1 MIAVFANGFG
11 ETVIAN
17 KLSNKILESGKDVV
31 IFSLVGNVNVN
42 DKVIVGFKP
51 RNLGSAGRTF
61 HSITNFLSDL
71 KSGSLFEVIRFIKA
85 IRKHENIKTAVII
98 GDPFL
103 LFVVK
108 AFIRGNPT
116 IVFNSIYKSE
126 MVERHFW
133 FEKSF
138 IKRYVDYFIP
148 RDRYT
153 SEVFSKLGVNTLYFG
168 NPMVDSVDIVG
179 IEYRKDPNLK
189 TLLLLPGSTDTAY
202 RIMPKLLYIVESV
215 FSKFG
220 FFNVLCSLSSRIIP
234 DNMKN
239 YIIHHGW
246 ELVRLNGVNLFKK
259 DLIEVIVGVDTFG
272 DMLSQSDVVLS
283 CAGTA
288 TEQSAGFGKPTIM
301 FIDKDTGLSKKWFR
315 RQGILLGE
323 NLRIFESFNISDIS
337 DEIVLLFK
345 DAKERERRGRIGMS
359 MIEGKGSIDKMAEFI
374 SRIS

>member
-17 KLSNKILESGKDVV
+17 KLSNRISEYGKDV
-31 IFSLVGNVNVN
+31 ILFSLVGNVNVN
-42 DKVIVGFKP
+42 DKVIIGFKP
-51 RNLGSAGRTF
+51 RNLGSSGRTF

-71 KSGSLFEVIRFIKA
+71 KSGSLFEVLRFIKA
-85 IRKHENIKTAVII
+85 IRKYENIKTAVII

-103 LFVVK
+103 LFIAK
-108 AFIRGNPT
+108 TFIRGNPT
-116 IVFNSIYKSE
+116 IIFNSIYKSE
-126 MVERHFW
+126 MIERHFW

-138 IKRYVDYFIP
+138 IKRYVNHFIP

-153 SEVFSKLGVNTLYFG
+153 SEVFSKLGINTVYFG
-168 NPMVDSVDIVG
+168 NPMVDSVDILG
-179 IEYRKDPNLK
+179 IEYRKDPKLK

-202 RIMPKLLYIVESV
+202 RIMPKLLYVVESV
-215 FSKFG
+215 FRKFG

-234 DNMKN
+234 DNMKK
-239 YIIHHGW
+239 YVIHHGW
-246 ELVRLNGVNLFKK
+246 ELLKGDGINILKK
-259 DLIEVIVGVDTFG
+259 DLIEVIVGVNTFG

-315 RQGILLGE
+315 RQAILLGE
-323 NLRIFESFNISDIS
+323 NLRIFKSFNISDIS
-337 DEIVLLFK
+337 DEIVLLFN
-345 DAKERERRGRIGMS
+345 DAAERERRGRIGMK
-359 MIEGKGSIDKMAEFI
+359 MIEGKGSINKMAEFI
-374 SRIS
+374 STLS